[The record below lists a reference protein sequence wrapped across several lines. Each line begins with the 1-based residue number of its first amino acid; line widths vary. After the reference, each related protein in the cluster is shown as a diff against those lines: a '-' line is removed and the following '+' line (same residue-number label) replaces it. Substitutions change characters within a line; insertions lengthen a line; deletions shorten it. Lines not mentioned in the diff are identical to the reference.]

1 MVFACWSCC
10 SVQYLFLC
18 ESVIVCPCV
27 RVCCRWLCPCL
38 CLCSAFAVQRLMS
51 VWVWE
56 LSVTSLIVGTE
67 KVLVP
72 LSCAQRRTVVCFE
85 WTLAKECGVHPA
97 AGPLHTR
104 LIARCPNLWVCFP
117 LGGRDRD
124 YWNRWPRIK
133 SERRS
138 DTHVPQGW
146 RVLRCMFSEDAH
158 TVQPSERQA
167 LQTIIGVECNETVG
181 VNKNSALH

>member
-1 MVFACWSCC
+1 MVFACWRCY

-18 ESVIVCPCV
+18 EFVTEFPCV

-72 LSCAQRRTVVCFE
+72 LNCAQRSTVVCFE
-85 WTLAKECGVHPA
+85 WTLAKECGVGPVTR
-97 AGPLHTR
+97 PLHNQ
-104 LIARCPNLWVCFP
+104 LIACPVISECDSPWEGVTVTIGAYGRGQSDQEWTQEWHTCAKGMTCTSVCVQW
-117 LGGRDRD
+117 G
-124 YWNRWPRIK
+124 
-133 SERRS
+133 
-138 DTHVPQGW
+138 
-146 RVLRCMFSEDAH
+146 H
-158 TVQPSERQA
+158 TPCAAFREASFTGSH
-167 LQTIIGVECNETVG
+167 LCGV
-181 VNKNSALH
+181 